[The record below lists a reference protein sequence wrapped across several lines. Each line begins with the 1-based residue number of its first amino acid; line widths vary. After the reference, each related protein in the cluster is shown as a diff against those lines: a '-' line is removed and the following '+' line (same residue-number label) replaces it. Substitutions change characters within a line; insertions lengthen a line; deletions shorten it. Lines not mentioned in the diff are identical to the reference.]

1 MGKLLFEYDRI
12 VGNDGSL
19 FVERLAMRQEE
30 GGKCIIIK
38 GCQIEILDF

>member
-1 MGKLLFEYDRI
+1 VGKLLFEYDRI

-19 FVERLAMRQEE
+19 FVERLTMRQEE
-30 GGKCIIIK
+30 GGKCIIK